1 MLPSDRYG
9 SLTGSEEVG
18 GTVVRGLSG
27 GHDHERTG
35 GFGVRV
41 RLTLLGCVLVLVSS
55 VGASLARADNQ
66 TLVGFVD
73 DPSFRWHV
81 DSGQMLKSAAGT
93 GAAIIRTTAYWSQIA
108 PTRPANATNPF
119 DPAYQFTDLD
129 QLVRTAALDDM
140 TVLLTIWETPGWA
153 NHNKGVNYAPTQM
166 SDLREFAQALA
177 ARYSG
182 RYPGFPFVGY
192 YSLWNEPNL
201 NQFLAPT
208 FVNGKPASP
217 AIYARMARATYAGIK
232 ASNRL
237 AQVAIGETSPRGRD
251 KPSPSPGKVE
261 DTLSPGTF
269 ARLVAQAPGPRVRFD
284 AWAQHPYS
292 DLGEGPLQKVR
303 FPNVDLPQLPTFE
316 TDLDKWFKRKGV
328 PIWIT
333 EYGFQ
338 TKPGQPKG
346 VTDAQQAAYITQT
359 FAVVRRD
366 QRVKMFAWFIFR
378 DDPTSAWHSGLLN
391 EDGTPKPSLSPFT
404 IGAHSIDA
412 RNVQILVKP
421 GASNPDLRIPV
432 WALAARDGVGA
443 KLGAT
448 ISVTYGKKTT
458 VSQPTST
465 IAIDGSARFRLPI
478 TKARLNGLYVAHL
491 IIGDANG
498 DSLTRTATILVR

>member
-1 MLPSDRYG
+1 
-9 SLTGSEEVG
+9 VA
-18 GTVVRGLSG
+18 VVIAA
-27 GHDHERTG
+27 
-35 GFGVRV
+35 
-41 RLTLLGCVLVLVSS
+41 
-55 VGASLARADNQ
+55 VGAPLARADNQ

-81 DSGQMLKSAAGT
+81 DSGQMLLAAAG
-93 GAAIIRTTAYWSQIA
+93 ADASIVRTTAYWSQIA
-108 PTRPANATNPF
+108 PTRPADAANPF

-140 TVLLTIWETPGWA
+140 SVLVTIWGTPAWA
-153 NHNKGVNYAPTQM
+153 NGNKGMNYAPARMT
-166 SDLREFAQALA
+166 DLQQFAQALA

-182 RYPGFPFVGY
+182 RYPGFPFVGD

-208 FVNGKPASP
+208 FRNGKPASP
-217 AIYARMARATYAGIK
+217 LIYAQMARAAYTGIK
-232 ASNRL
+232 AGNRL

-251 KPSPSPGKVE
+251 KPSPAPGTIE

-269 ARLVAQAPGPRVRFD
+269 ARLVAQAPGPKVRFD

-292 DLGEGPLQKVR
+292 DLGLGPLQKVR
-303 FPNVDLPQLPTFE
+303 FPNVDLPQLPRFE
-316 TDLDKWFKRKGV
+316 TSLDKWFKRKGI

-346 VTDAQQAAYITQT
+346 VTLAQQTAYIKQT
-359 FAVVRRD
+359 LAIVRKD
-366 QRVKMFAWFIFR
+366 QRVKMFTWFIFR

-391 EDGTPKPSLSPFT
+391 QNNTPKPSLHAFT
-404 IGAHSIDA
+404 TAARTMDV

-421 GASNPDLRIPV
+421 GTSNPVLRVPV

-443 KLGAT
+443 NLGAT
-448 ISVTYGKKTT
+448 IVINYARTTT
-458 VSQPTST
+458 VTQPTSK
-465 IAIDGSARFRLPI
+465 IAIDGDASFRLPI
-478 TKARLNGLYVAHL
+478 TKAKLNGLYIVTL
-491 IIGDANG
+491 TIGDING
-498 DSLTRTATILVR
+498 NTLTRHATVIVR